1 MWVTPVSASVYLV
14 DPQGTGDF
22 PTIQAVVDAVV
33 DGDII
38 ELADGSYLGSG
49 NHNVDFRGRS
59 ITIRSRNGDPDLC
72 IIDCS
77 GEPGDLHRGFLFESG
92 ESREAV
98 LQDLTI
104 TNGIAAEA

>member
-1 MWVTPVSASVYLV
+1 MWGAQVSASVYLV

-22 PTIQAVVDAVV
+22 PTIQAAVDAVV

-49 NHNVDFRGRS
+49 NHNVDFCGKS

-77 GEPGDLHRGFLFESG
+77 GRPGDLRRGFLFVSG

-104 TNGIAAEA
+104 ANGIATEA